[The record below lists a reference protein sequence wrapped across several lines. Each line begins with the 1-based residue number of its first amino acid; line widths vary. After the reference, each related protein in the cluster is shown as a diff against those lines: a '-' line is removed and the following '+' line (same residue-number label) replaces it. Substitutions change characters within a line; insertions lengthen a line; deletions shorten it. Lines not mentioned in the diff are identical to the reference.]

1 MKCKSIYPNGDV
13 AWELSQHSGII
24 EQTGDLGVIE
34 LGKDFNF
41 NVKRVFF
48 LSNIAK
54 NEERG
59 FHSHKELKQ
68 LILCLNG
75 SFTITLDVGSQR
87 DEIKM
92 RADNNYLFL
101 DGRVWREMR
110 GFSEDAVMLVLC
122 DREYRFD
129 KVVRDYGKF
138 KKNLISMSYVKI

>member
-1 MKCKSIYPNGDV
+1 MKSKSIYPNGDV
-13 AWELSQHSGII
+13 AWELSQHNCII

-48 LSNIAK
+48 LRNIAE

-75 SFTITLDVGSQR
+75 SFTIMLDDGSR
-87 DEIKM
+87 CEEIKM
-92 RADNNYLFL
+92 RADNNCLFL
-101 DGRVWREMR
+101 DGRVWREMKD
-110 GFSEDAVMLVLC
+110 FSKDAVMLVLC

-129 KVVRDYGKF
+129 ITVRDYDEF
-138 KKNLISMSYVKI
+138 KKDLIFNKC